1 MITKLKKMN
10 EYPTAKHRMTLH
22 PEWDVLYA
30 LHHTLESFPKRPTI
44 EWVESHQD
52 DHKANRNLSFG
63 AKLNIQADKLAT
75 IGLQS
80 LKCKPRVP
88 MAPSSCVQ
96 IHMNGTTITR
106 EFRKEVRLR
115 VHKQKLS
122 EYYCARFRWSSRLIT
137 RIDWSIFGPAYIRR
151 TKKKF
156 VWTHKFHNR
165 KLPTG
170 ERMKNR
176 GGLEDERCCSCGAL
190 LETDDHLFQCPKR
203 PQFHRRLLTVV
214 GEMQTILDPTL
225 YYILY
230 DGIYNFITDSNEE
243 KLNLPPTQKKRSPC
257 ISSDSETDDDESDD
271 RSVAAKKEKPPSRR
285 KRKRQ
290 ATDTE
295 KTRDLYLLKRE
306 QANLGWD
313 NLLRG
318 KFSKGWRT
326 LQRRYELRKKYERN
340 ERRVRLK
347 RDCGKHAINP
357 YDADSNRNEKKKK
370 DAFQGLIE
378 KIFNVCEDEM
388 WKQRNLDRHKPN
400 NGSNYSA
407 IIKVDREIR
416 CLYGYRDE
424 VCTDDSPIFY
434 KTEIDTLLA
443 QTLKT
448 KQQWITRWKPAIL
461 SSRKRATRDATRNTK
476 PIYKFFGGKK
486 PRTTINAAHIR

>member
-1 MITKLKKMN
+1 MHIYTDSESMITKLKKMN

-257 ISSDSETDDDESDD
+257 ISSDSETVDDESDD

-306 QANLGWD
+306 KRIQDGTIYFEENSPKDGGHCNGD
-313 NLLRG
+313 TN
-318 KFSKGWRT
+318 
-326 LQRRYELRKKYERN
+326 YERN
-340 ERRVRLK
+340 TNEMNEGYASNVIVVNTPLTHMMLTVTGMKRRKRMHFKALLK
-347 RDCGKHAINP
+347 K
-357 YDADSNRNEKKKK
+357 
-370 DAFQGLIE
+370 
-378 KIFNVCEDEM
+378 
-388 WKQRNLDRHKPN
+388 
-400 NGSNYSA
+400 YSTYA
-407 IIKVDREIR
+407 
-416 CLYGYRDE
+416 
-424 VCTDDSPIFY
+424 
-434 KTEIDTLLA
+434 
-443 QTLKT
+443 KT
-448 KQQWITRWKPAIL
+448 KCGSKGTLTDTSLIMGATTQQ
-461 SSRKRATRDATRNTK
+461 
-476 PIYKFFGGKK
+476 
-486 PRTTINAAHIR
+486 